1 MPSLTI
7 ENYVKTIYEICSRQQ
22 DKPAATGQLA
32 KALGVLP
39 GTVTSMMKTLSYS
52 ELASYQP
59 YEGVR
64 LTASGNALALR
75 VLRRHRLIELFLVR
89 TLELSWDEVHEE
101 AENMEHAV
109 SDLLV
114 DRIEV
119 FLGYPDFD
127 PHGDPIPK
135 ADGTVLM
142 STGTSLD
149 AVKVGTEVKVV
160 RVLDQSS
167 DFLKELTE
175 KGIEI
180 GTILE
185 VRSLEVDQLRLSVG
199 AGPGFNLSIELARL
213 ILVK

>member
-22 DKPAATGQLA
+22 DNPAATGQLA

-39 GTVTSMMKTLSYS
+39 GTVTSMMKTLSAS
-52 ELASYQP
+52 ELVSYQP
-59 YEGVR
+59 YEGVK
-64 LTASGNALALR
+64 LTPSGNALALR

-89 TLELSWDEVHEE
+89 TLELSWDEVHAE

-114 DRIEV
+114 DRIEA
-119 FLGYPDFD
+119 FLDYPDFD

-135 ADGTVLM
+135 ADGTVQV
-142 STGTSLD
+142 SVGASLD
-149 AVKVGTEVKVV
+149 AVRVGATVKVV

-167 DFLKELTE
+167 GFLRALTE

-180 GTILE
+180 GTRLE
-185 VRSLEVDQLRLSVG
+185 VLAVEVHQLRLSVG
-199 AGPGFNLSIELARL
+199 TDSDFNLPIDLARL

>member
-22 DKPAATGQLA
+22 DNPAATGQLA
-32 KALGVLP
+32 RSLGVLP
-39 GTVTSMMKTLSYS
+39 GTVTSMMKTLSAS
-52 ELASYQP
+52 ELVSYQP
-59 YEGVR
+59 YEGVK
-64 LTASGNALALR
+64 LTPSGNALALR

-89 TLELSWDEVHEE
+89 TLELSWGEVHEE

-114 DRIEV
+114 DRIEA

-135 ADGTVLM
+135 ADGTVLV
-142 STGTSLD
+142 STGASLD
-149 AVKVGTEVKVV
+149 AVKAGAAVKVV

-175 KGIEI
+175 KGVEI
-180 GTILE
+180 GTTLE
-185 VRSLEVDQLRLSVG
+185 VLSVETHQLRLSVG
-199 AGPGFNLSIELARL
+199 TDSDFNLPIDLARL